1 MVLPSNN
8 INLNL
13 YRVFYVVAMTKS
25 FSESS
30 KYLHISQPAI
40 SKHIQNLEYELDTL
54 LFYRTNRGIE
64 PTPEAKIL
72 LNYVEKAYNII
83 RLGEQQLQ
91 ECKELSQTKISIG
104 IPSILFKYYLNKYLL
119 KFMNDYPKVAI
130 KMQNSKN
137 EELINSLKQNSLD
150 LIIIYGDNNIDND
163 YKNELLMSDKYVF
176 VYNKEKISL
185 EGIKSLKE
193 LINHKLILPSK
204 ETIERK
210 KLDDRLNELNITINP
225 IIELESNQMMINYIN
240 EGLGI
245 GYILRSVALQNK
257 ELIQNKE
264 LTILELEEELPSE
277 EIRLIYDE
285 ESIIT
290 STKEFI
296 SLLKQNI

>member
-1 MVLPSNN
+1 MF
-8 INLNL
+8 
-13 YRVFYVVAMTKS
+13 FYVVAMTKS

-104 IPSILFKYYLNKYLL
+104 IPSILFEYYLNKYLL

-257 ELIQNKE
+257 EL
-264 LTILELEEELPSE
+264 TILELEEELPSE

>member
-40 SKHIQNLEYELDTL
+40 SKHIQNLEYELDTI

-72 LNYVEKAYNII
+72 LSYVEKAYNILK
-83 RLGEQQLQ
+83 LGEQQLQ

-104 IPSILFKYYLNKYLL
+104 IPSILSKYYLNKYLL
-119 KFMNDYPKVAI
+119 SFMTNYPKVAI

-137 EELINSLKQNSLD
+137 EELINALDQNALD
-150 LIIIYGDNNIDND
+150 LIITYGNNSNVSSN
-163 YKNELLMSDKYVF
+163 YKNELLLSDEYVF
-176 VYNKEKISL
+176 VYNESKIKIDNIES
-185 EGIKSLKE
+185 IKDL
-193 LINHKLILPSK
+193 NNYNLILPSK

-210 KLDDRLNELNITINP
+210 KLDDKLNEKNIILNP
-225 IIELESNQMMINYIN
+225 ILELESNQMMINYIK

-245 GYILRSVALQNK
+245 GYILKFVALQN
-257 ELIQNKE
+257 ED
-264 LTILELEEELPSE
+264 LTIINIPEELPQE

-296 SLLKQNI
+296 NLLKKNV